1 MSYHQIISFF
11 SDFCTTKNK
20 IEMTIHKEGY
30 TSLALTVLFIMLLN
44 AFVDYKFADIAWL
57 RWSIYILS
65 FALFIIVLQ
74 FFRNPKRTFTQ
85 GDNLVICPADGKVV
99 VIEETEEGEY
109 FKDKRLQ
116 VSIFMSP
123 INVHINRN
131 PISGVVKFFKYHP
144 GKYLAAWNPKSST
157 ENERT
162 TTVVEHASGTP
173 VLFRQIAGALARR
186 IVWYIKEGD
195 KVAQTEQF
203 GFIKFGSRVDIF
215 LPIGT
220 KVNLQLGEVVKGG
233 VTVLAEL

>member
-1 MSYHQIISFF
+1 
-11 SDFCTTKNK
+11 
-20 IEMTIHKEGY
+20 MTIHKEGY
-30 TSLALTVLFIMLLN
+30 TTIALTVLFIMLLN
-44 AFVDYKFADIAWL
+44 AFVDYKFADITWL
-57 RWSIYILS
+57 RWFVYILS

-74 FFRNPKRTFTQ
+74 FFRNPKRTFTSGQ
-85 GDNLVICPADGKVV
+85 NLVICPADGKVV

-131 PISGVVKFFKYHP
+131 PISGIVKFFKYHP
-144 GKYLAAWNPKSST
+144 GKYLAAWNPKSSI

-173 VLFRQIAGALARR
+173 ILFRQIAGALARR

-233 VTVLAEL
+233 VTVLAELS

>member
-1 MSYHQIISFF
+1 
-11 SDFCTTKNK
+11 
-20 IEMTIHKEGY
+20 MTIHKEGY
-30 TSLALTVLFIMLLN
+30 TTIALSILFIFVIN
-44 AFVDYKFADIAWL
+44 AVVDYKYHDITWL
-57 RWSIYILS
+57 RWFIYIFS
-65 FALFIIVLQ
+65 AVLFIIVLQ
-74 FFRNPKRTFTQ
+74 FFRNPSRSFSS

-123 INVHINRN
+123 VNVHINRN

-162 TTVVEHASGTP
+162 TTVVEHKNGTP

-186 IVWYIKEGD
+186 IVWYVKEGD
-195 KVAQTEQF
+195 QVIQTEQF
-203 GFIKFGSRVDIF
+203 GFIKFGSRVDVF
-215 LPIGT
+215 LPVGT
-220 KVNLQLGEVVKGG
+220 KVNVELNQVVKGG
-233 VTVLAEL
+233 ITTLATLS